1 MKTLN
6 FDFTSLFL
14 YAIILSSLVAL
25 VYCAGALVVML
36 IGINIV
42 SMLIVLFALVGA
54 IMVVVHLIKH
64 Y

>member
-14 YAIILSSLVAL
+14 YATILSSLVAL
-25 VYCAGALVVML
+25 VYCAGALVVMM
-36 IGINIV
+36 IGLNIV
-42 SMLIVLFALVGA
+42 SMLIVLVSIIGA